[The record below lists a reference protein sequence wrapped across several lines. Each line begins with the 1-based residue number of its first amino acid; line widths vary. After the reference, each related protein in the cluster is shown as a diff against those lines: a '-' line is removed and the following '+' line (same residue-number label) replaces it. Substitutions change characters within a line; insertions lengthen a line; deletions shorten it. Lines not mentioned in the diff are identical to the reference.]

1 MNTVVSENDSP
12 TLKTLLDN
20 YIFDT
25 ENPERNFDLAL
36 YYDSTGHCASAI
48 SYYIRTA
55 ERSTEPL
62 LQYECLLRAGLCF
75 ERQGT
80 RGLSVR
86 AMLQHAIAM
95 MPRRPEAYFL
105 LSRYYEKANE
115 PESWFY
121 CYTFASIGYDIVD
134 DKNLEP
140 LRTKIDYPGR
150 YGLLF
155 EKAISSWWCGL
166 CEESKVLLKDLIQNH
181 DLDDPHRKA
190 VLWNLKR
197 LNELNSKSLTLYDK
211 SKFDK
216 LMCKFP
222 GAENIE
228 QNYAESYQDMFVLS
242 MLNGRHGGTYLEIG
256 AGAAFYGSN
265 TALLE
270 KTFGWRGVGLDLSAD
285 FVSDHQ
291 KNRKN
296 PCLLK
301 DATLIDYEKF
311 LQGQSF
317 PKDIDYLQLDCDP
330 PDITYK
336 ILLSIPFE
344 SRRFAVISYEHD
356 YYADETQSYR
366 EKSRNYLRS
375 FGYVLVAGDIAPDEW
390 RNYEDWWVHPDLVD
404 PEILKKFQVQDSNTK
419 TAEQYM
425 FGEYNRGNV

>member
-1 MNTVVSENDSP
+1 MNQLSTINTVVD
-12 TLKTLLDN
+12 LQTLLDD

-36 YYDSTGHCASAI
+36 YYDNTGHCASAI

-55 ERSTEPL
+55 ERTDDKL
-62 LQYECLLRAGLCF
+62 FQYECLLRAGLCF

-121 CYTFASIGYDIVD
+121 CYTFASVGYEVADRE
-134 DKNLEP
+134 NLP
-140 LRTKIDYPGR
+140 SLRTKLDYPGL

-166 CEESKVLLKDLIQNH
+166 CAESKDLLKDLIQNY
-181 DLDDPHRKA
+181 DLDESHRKA

-211 SKFDK
+211 SKYSQ
-216 LMCKFP
+216 LLHKFP
-222 GAENIE
+222 GAEKIE
-228 QNYAESYQDMFVLS
+228 KNYSESYQDMFVLS
-242 MLNGRHGGTYLEIG
+242 MLNGKHNGTYLEIG
-256 AGAAFYGSN
+256 AGSATYGSN

-270 KTFGWRGVGLDLSAD
+270 KTFNWQGVGLDLSAE
-285 FVSDHQ
+285 FVAEHQ
-291 KNRKN
+291 KNRTN
-296 PCLLK
+296 SCLLK

-317 PKDIDYLQLDCDP
+317 PRDIDYLQLDCDP
-330 PDITYK
+330 PDVTHK
-336 ILLSIPFE
+336 ILLSMPFE

-375 FGYVLVAGDIAPDEW
+375 FGYVLVASDIAPDEW
-390 RNYEDWWVHPDLVD
+390 RNYEDWWVHPELVD
-404 PEILKKFQVQDSNTK
+404 PVIIEKFLNTKDPIK
-419 TAEQYM
+419 TAEKYM
-425 FGEYNRGNV
+425 FGEYNK